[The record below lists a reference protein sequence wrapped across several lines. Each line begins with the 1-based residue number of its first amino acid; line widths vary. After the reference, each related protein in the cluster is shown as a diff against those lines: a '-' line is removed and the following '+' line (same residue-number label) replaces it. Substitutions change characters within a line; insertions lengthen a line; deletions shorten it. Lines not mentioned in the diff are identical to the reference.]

1 MAKYG
6 RGGFGGFGGMNMAQM
21 QQLAKQA
28 QKMQAEAQKAQE
40 EIENTEIIGSASN
53 GLVTVTMNG
62 KKTINS
68 ISINPDIVDVDDIEM
83 LEDLI
88 IVAINDGYAKA
99 DKLNAEK
106 SGNLGG
112 LF

>member
-40 EIENTEIIGSASN
+40 ELENAEIVGSASN

-62 KKTINS
+62 KKAITS
-68 ISINPDIVDVDDIEM
+68 ISINPDIVDTDDIEM